1 MKRERSGRF
10 DVAALRALV
19 GAKVFAR
26 GEEYFADGAVQILT
40 VEKDRVLAQVEG
52 SEDYR
57 TRLSGR
63 GKHIGGDCS
72 CPAYDDWG
80 SCKHM
85 VAVALAVN
93 AQAGDAEAEGS
104 GTLSRI
110 RAHLKAKGVDAL
122 VDLLIDLAERDP
134 ALLRKLDTAAT
145 AARGDDKTLAAR
157 LRKAIDQ
164 ATRPRR
170 FIEYDEAEDWA
181 DNVGVAL
188 DALAELAPAGQAG
201 LVLELAMRAI
211 DRLGVAAESIDDSD
225 GHVGALLERARD
237 IHLAAAAIVRP
248 EPVALARALYA
259 REVDGGEETFAGAAS
274 VYGKVLGKTGL
285 TEYRRLAN
293 EAWDR
298 LPPRP
303 RGAAR
308 VDADDFV
315 ERLRLMGILD
325 HFAERDGDVDRRIA
339 LRARDLSTPWAYFQ
353 LAEFCLSQKRRDE
366 ALSHAEEG
374 LWRFEDERTDER
386 LLFFAVDLLT
396 KAGRE
401 KDALAHLWRAFE
413 KQPDLDLY
421 ARLRKLGGVDARG
434 RALELLERRLAKT
447 QRSAWSWPADLLI
460 RVRTREKM
468 FDTAWAAV
476 RAHGASMDAKME
488 LARASDAA
496 RPGEALAVY
505 VEHVTK
511 LVEAGGNDAYKT
523 AAALVARMAALR
535 DAAEQAAYVAAL
547 KQRFARRRNFIAMLR

>member
-26 GEEYFADGAVQILT
+26 GQEYFADGAVQLLA
-40 VEKDRVLAQVEG
+40 VEKDRVLAQVAG

-63 GKHIGGDCS
+63 GKRIGGDCS

-80 SCKHM
+80 HCKHM

-93 AQAGDAEAEGS
+93 AQGGDIEAEGA

-110 RAHLKAKGVDAL
+110 RAHLKDKGVDAL

-145 AARGDDKTLAAR
+145 AARGDGKTLAAR

-170 FIEYDEAEDWA
+170 FIEYHQAEGWA
-181 DNVGVAL
+181 DTVGVAL
-188 DALAELAPAGQAG
+188 DALVELAPTGQAG
-201 LVLELAMRAI
+201 LALELAMRAI
-211 DRLGVAAESIDDSD
+211 DRLAVAAESVDDSD

-248 EPVALARALYA
+248 EPVALARALFA
-259 REVDGGEETFAGAAS
+259 REVDGGEETFAGAAI

-285 TEYRRLAN
+285 AEYRRLAG
-293 EAWDR
+293 EAWDK
-298 LPPRP
+298 LPLRP
-303 RGAAR
+303 RGAAL
-308 VDADDFV
+308 VEVADV
-315 ERLRLMGILD
+315 MARLRLMGILD
-325 HFAERDGDVDRRIA
+325 HFAERDGNVDARIA

-366 ALSHAEEG
+366 ALSRAEEG
-374 LWRFEDERTDER
+374 LWRFEDGRTDER
-386 LLFFAVDLLT
+386 LLFFTVDLLT
-396 KAGRE
+396 KAGRPT
-401 KDALAHLWRAFE
+401 DALAHLWRAFE

-421 ARLRKLGGVDARG
+421 ARLRKLGGNDVRG

-447 QRSAWSWPADLLI
+447 QPSAWFWPADLLI
-460 RVRTREKM
+460 RIRTREKM
-468 FDTAWAAV
+468 FDAAWAAV
-476 RAHGASMDAKME
+476 RAHGASMDARLE

-496 RPGEALAVY
+496 HPGEALAVY

-511 LVEAGGNDAYKT
+511 LIEAGGDEGYRT
-523 AAALVARMAALR
+523 AAALIARMAKLR
-535 DAAEQAAYVAAL
+535 DAAGQAAYVAEL
-547 KQRFARRRNFIAMLR
+547 RQRFARRRNFIALLR